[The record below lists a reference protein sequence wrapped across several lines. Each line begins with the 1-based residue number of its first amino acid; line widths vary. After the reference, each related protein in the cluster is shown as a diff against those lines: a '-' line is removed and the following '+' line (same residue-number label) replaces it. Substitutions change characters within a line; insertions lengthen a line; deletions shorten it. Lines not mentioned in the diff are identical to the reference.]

1 MRSGYRAFAI
11 VALAL
16 TGWGQAPSAGGSAAA
31 QEEDFGGLPEAP
43 GREEVF
49 YTCNACHSIRLVTQQ
64 RLSRQRWAQLLD
76 WMVEKQGM
84 AELAVEDRDLI
95 LDYLA
100 TYYARD
106 VPRS

>member
-1 MRSGYRAFAI
+1 MRVGYRVLAI
-11 VALAL
+11 LVLALA
-16 TGWGQAPSAGGSAAA
+16 GWGSAAA

-49 YTCNACHSIRLVTQQ
+49 YACNACHSIRLVTQQ
-64 RLSRQRWAQLLD
+64 RLSRKRWDELLD

-84 AELAVEDRDLI
+84 AALAADDRAVI

-100 TYYARD
+100 TYYAQD

>member
-1 MRSGYRAFAI
+1 MRVGYRVLAI
-11 VALAL
+11 LVLALA
-16 TGWGQAPSAGGSAAA
+16 GWGSAAA
-31 QEEDFGGLPEAP
+31 QAEDFGGLPEAP

-49 YTCNACHSIRLVTQQ
+49 YACNACHSIRLVTQQ
-64 RLSRQRWAQLLD
+64 RLSRKRWDELLD

-84 AELAVEDRDLI
+84 AALAADDRAVI

-100 TYYARD
+100 TYYAQD